1 MQNFLEVKNKMAI
14 GEKLWEGKAKSTMM
28 AIKGANADGV
38 SIESTWMAQLKGMG
52 KAKGWDGA
60 VTFTGMTMMAPSGV
74 GHSMGTGMIN
84 FMSGDMA
91 VAKGSGIGMVEMGKS
106 KSVGVWSFMS
116 MSPKLAWMN
125 TAVALVTL
133 EGDPSW
139 MEFDVV
145 IWEWK

>member
-1 MQNFLEVKNKMAI
+1 MAI

-28 AIKGANADGV
+28 AIKGADAGGV
-38 SIESTWMAQLKGMG
+38 TIEATWMAQLMGMG
-52 KAKGWDGA
+52 KAKGWDGSII
-60 VTFTGMTMMAPSGV
+60 FTGKTMMAPSGV
-74 GHSMGTGMIN
+74 GESMGTGMLN

-91 VAKGSGIGMVEMGKS
+91 VVKGSGVGKVEMGKS

-139 MEFDVV
+139 MEFDVA

>member
-1 MQNFLEVKNKMAI
+1 MAI
-14 GEKLWEGKAKSTMM
+14 GEKLWEGKAKSTIM

-38 SIESTWMAQLKGMG
+38 SIMATWTAQLTGMG

-60 VTFTGMTMMAPSGV
+60 LMFTGKTMMATSGV
-74 GHSMGTGMIN
+74 GQTMGTGMLN

-91 VAKGSGIGMVEMGKS
+91 VAKGSGVGKVEMGKS

-139 MEFDVV
+139 MEFDIV

>member
-1 MQNFLEVKNKMAI
+1 MAI
-14 GEKLWEGKAKSTMM
+14 GEKLWEGKAKSMAT
-28 AIKGANADGV
+28 AIKGVGPDGV
-38 SIESTWMAQLKGMG
+38 KIESTWMAQLKGMG

-60 VTFTGMTMMAPSGV
+60 VTFTGNILMEPSGA
-74 GHSMGTGMIN
+74 GWSMGQGLLN

-91 VAKGSGIGMVEMGKS
+91 VVKGSGFGKVEMGKS
-106 KSVGVWSFMS
+106 KSVGIWSFMS

-145 IWEWK
+145 VWEWK

>member
-1 MQNFLEVKNKMAI
+1 MAI

-28 AIKGANADGV
+28 AIKGASADGV

-52 KAKGWDGA
+52 KAKGLDGA
-60 VTFTGMTMMAPSGV
+60 VTFTGNTMMAPSGV
-74 GHSMGTGMIN
+74 GNSLGTGMLN
-84 FMSGDMA
+84 FMTGDMA
-91 VAKGSGIGMVEMGKS
+91 VVKGSGVGMVEMGKS

-133 EGDPSW
+133 DGDPSW

-145 IWEWK
+145 IWAWK

>member
-1 MQNFLEVKNKMAI
+1 MAI
-14 GEKLWEGKAKSTMM
+14 GEKLWEGKAKSMAT
-28 AIKGANADGV
+28 AIKGVDAEGVKIEATWKAD
-38 SIESTWMAQLKGMG
+38 LKGMG
-52 KAKGWDGA
+52 KAMGWDGA
-60 VTFTGMTMMAPSGV
+60 VMFTGNIMMGPNGAGW
-74 GHSMGTGMIN
+74 SMGQGLLN

-91 VAKGSGIGMVEMGKS
+91 VVKGAGYGMVEMGKS
-106 KSVGVWSFMS
+106 KSVGIWSFMS

-145 IWEWK
+145 VWEWK